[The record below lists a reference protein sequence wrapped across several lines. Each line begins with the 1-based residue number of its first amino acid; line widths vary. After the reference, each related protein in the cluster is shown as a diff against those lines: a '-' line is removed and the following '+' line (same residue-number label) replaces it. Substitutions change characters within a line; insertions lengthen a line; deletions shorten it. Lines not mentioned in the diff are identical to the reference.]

1 MAKIADRYFE
11 IDPWKVIEKGSDPA
25 YSEVAESIFSLGN
38 EYAGVRG
45 YHEEGTTAE
54 TLLGSYFNGIYENGR
69 HLNRVQYK
77 GIVQRIHFMVNTVD
91 WLYTRISL
99 DGEQVTIGESQITD
113 FKRELDLRSGI
124 LTKEY
129 VVTLTSGKKVKL
141 HFSRFLHMNQVE
153 NMFQEISVT
162 PLDGTTKLELTLG
175 ADFATKHFGDDY
187 RYWQILDKG
196 DLEAGAAILGE
207 TKTTK
212 QTLLAAFTL
221 DTSTQPDQ
229 VEPLSEEYFVGKKLI
244 INLPAGETF
253 RVRRHAVNV
262 AKKTGA
268 GSEDWLAGLR
278 VFEQSQ
284 QLTWEQAVVTQRAYW
299 NQVWENQDIVI
310 VGDEAQ
316 QQGIR
321 FCIFQLNQTYHG
333 QDPRNNI
340 GAKGLTGEAYSGH
353 AFWDT
358 ETCCLPY
365 YLLTNLEAAK
375 NLLEFRYHTL
385 EQARGRAKEL
395 DCQGACYPIATL
407 NGHESSDLW
416 QHASLQF
423 QPSSGVA
430 FAVWHY
436 SKFADDKEFL
446 YRHGL
451 EMVLEISRFMVSRGD
466 WDQNHENF
474 GLWSVMG
481 PDEFQMMVNHNT
493 YTNLMA
499 KFCIDYARELL
510 AEVKDN
516 SPEDYQLALAKTGVT
531 AEELAEWQEISDH
544 MKIIQTEAGLFEQHE
559 GFFQLPHVDIHQI
572 PVEEFPLYHHWSY
585 DRIYRNDM
593 IKQPDVLMFLFLLN
607 QHFTKAVKRVNY
619 EFYEPKTIHE
629 SSLSPAIHS
638 ILAAEL
644 GKEADAFAFFEFATR
659 MDLDNYNRNTR
670 EGLHTTSIAGAWMN
684 IVYGFGGIRTDVT
697 ELVMAPMIP
706 NDWEAYSF
714 HVHYKG
720 AHLFT
725 TVTKTGYTIEMMGQS
740 ALSILLHE
748 KKVLLKAGKNDFIW
762 EASLDLDR

>member
-1 MAKIADRYFE
+1 MGKIADRYFE
-11 IDPWKVIEKGSDPA
+11 VDPWMIEERGLDSA

-45 YHEEGTTAE
+45 YHEEGTVDAS
-54 TLLGSYFNGIYENGR
+54 LLGSYFNGIYENGR

-91 WLYTRISL
+91 WLYTRIL
-99 DGEQVTIGESQITD
+99 LNNETVTIGKSSITN
-113 FKRELDLRSGI
+113 FKRKLDLRSGI

-129 VVTLTSGKKVKL
+129 IVTLSDGKQVKL
-141 HFSRFLHMNQVE
+141 NFTRFLHMDRVE
-153 NMFQEISVT
+153 NMFQEITVT
-162 PLDGTTKLELTLG
+162 PLQEPVTLELTLG
-175 ADFATKHFGDDY
+175 ADFKTKHFGEDY
-187 RYWQILDKG
+187 RYWQILDKR
-196 DLEAGAAILGE
+196 DLKNGGAILGE
-207 TKTTK
+207 TNTTK
-212 QTLLAAFTL
+212 QTLLSAFKL
-221 DTSTQPDQ
+221 DYSQSPDQ
-229 VEPLSEEYFVGKKLI
+229 LISLSDDYFIGKKLTI
-244 INLPAGETF
+244 VLDPQQEF
-253 RVRRHAVNV
+253 KVRRHAVNI
-262 AKKTGA
+262 AHKSGN
-268 GSEDWLAGLR
+268 GSADWEKGLDMAEKN
-278 VFEQSQ
+278 F
-284 QLTWEQAVVTQRAYW
+284 QLTWEEAEASQRAYW
-299 NQVWENQDIVI
+299 ERIWENEDIEI
-310 VGDEAQ
+310 RGDEAQ

-365 YLLTNLEAAK
+365 YLFSNLDAAK

-385 EQARGRAKEL
+385 DQARNRAKEL
-395 DCQGACYPIATL
+395 DCRGACYPIATL
-407 NGHESSDLW
+407 NGNESSDLW

-430 FAVWHY
+430 FAIWHY
-436 SKFADDKEFL
+436 SKFADDHDFL

-451 EMVLEISRFMVSRGD
+451 EMLLEISRFMVSRGD
-466 WDQNHENF
+466 WDQNGEYF

-499 KFCIDYARELL
+499 KFSIEYALTLL
-510 AEVKDN
+510 AEVQQN
-516 SPEDYQLALAKTGVT
+516 SPADYEAVISKTGVT
-531 AEELAEWQEISDH
+531 TEELAQWSRCAEN
-544 MKIIQTEAGLFEQHE
+544 MKIIQTEEGIFEQHE
-559 GFFQLPHVDIHQI
+559 GFFQLPHVDIHKI
-572 PVEEFPLYHHWSY
+572 PITDFPLYHHWSY

-607 QHFTKAVKRVNY
+607 QQFSADVKRINY
-619 EFYEPKTIHE
+619 DFYEPKTIHE

-644 GKEADAFAFFEFATR
+644 GKGKEAFSFFEFATR

-684 IVYGFGGIRTDVT
+684 IVYGFGGVRSDGNR
-697 ELVMAPMIP
+697 LVMAPTIP
-706 NDWEAYSF
+706 QNWDSYSF
-714 HVHYKG
+714 HLHYKG

-725 TVTKTGYTIEMMGQS
+725 TVRQDSYCIDLKDEEE
-740 ALSILLHE
+740 LSVLLH
-748 KKVLLKAGKNDFIW
+748 GKNIRLKGGRNSFDW
-762 EASLDLDR
+762 

>member
-1 MAKIADRYFE
+1 MGKIADRYFE
-11 IDPWKVIEKGSDPA
+11 VDPWVIKERGLDSA

-45 YHEEGTTAE
+45 YHEEGTTEAS
-54 TLLGSYFNGIYENGR
+54 LLGSYFNGIYENGR

-91 WLYTRISL
+91 WLYTRIRL
-99 DGEQVTIGESQITD
+99 DGEAVTIGQSHITD
-113 FKRELDLRSGI
+113 FSRELDLRSGI
-124 LTKEY
+124 LTKNY
-129 VVTLTSGKKVKL
+129 VVTLSSGKAVKL
-141 HFSRFLHMNQVE
+141 SFRRFLHMEKVE
-153 NMFQEISVT
+153 NMFQEITVT
-162 PLDGTTKLELTLG
+162 PLNEPVTLEMKLG
-175 ADFATKHFGDDY
+175 ADFKTKHFGEDY
-187 RYWQILDKG
+187 RYWQILEKKVLPQG
-196 DLEAGAAILGE
+196 GAILGE
-207 TKTTK
+207 TNTTK
-212 QTLLAAFTL
+212 QTLLSTFTL
-221 DTSTQPDQ
+221 DYSQVPDQ
-229 VEPLSEEYFVGKKLI
+229 VADINEEYFVGKQLTVS
-244 INLPAGETF
+244 LEPQQEF
-253 RVRRHAVNV
+253 LVRRHAVNI
-262 AKKTGA
+262 AEKSGKGQK
-268 GSEDWLAGLR
+268 DWVSGLET
-278 VFEQSQ
+278 VEENFK
-284 QLTWEQAVVTQRAYW
+284 LTWETAQTSQRAYW
-299 NQVWENQDIVI
+299 KRVWQNEDIEI

-365 YLLTNLEAAK
+365 YLFSNLEAAK

-385 EQARGRAKEL
+385 DQARNRAKEL

-407 NGHESSDLW
+407 NGNESSDLW

-430 FAVWHY
+430 FAIWHY
-436 SKFADDKEFL
+436 SKFADDRAFL

-451 EMVLEISRFMVSRGD
+451 EMLLEISRFMVSRGD
-466 WDQNHENF
+466 WDQNGEYF

-499 KFCIDYARELL
+499 KFSIDYALTLL
-510 AEVKDN
+510 KEVQQN
-516 SPEDYQLALAKTGVT
+516 SPRDYEAILAKTAVT
-531 AEELAEWQEISDH
+531 EEELAQWRRCSDH
-544 MKIIQTEAGLFEQHE
+544 MKIIQTETGLFEQHE
-559 GFFQLPHVDIHQI
+559 GFFQLPHVDIHKI
-572 PVEEFPLYHHWSY
+572 PITDFPLYHHWSY

-607 QHFTKAVKRVNY
+607 QHFTTEVKRVNY
-619 EFYEPKTIHE
+619 DFYEPKTIHE

-644 GKEADAFAFFEFATR
+644 GKESEANSFFEFATR

-684 IVYGFGGIRTDVT
+684 IIYGFGGVRSDADK
-697 ELVMAPMIP
+697 LVIAPTIP
-706 NDWEAYSF
+706 QDWDSYSF
-714 HVHYKG
+714 HLHYKG
-720 AHLFT
+720 AHLFIA
-725 TVTKTGYTIEMMGQS
+725 VTKADYRIDMMDK
-740 ALSILLHE
+740 AELSILLQGKE
-748 KKVLLKAGKNDFIW
+748 VLLKEGSNTFNW
-762 EASLDLDR
+762 G